1 MFNYDCIAKEDRKEH
16 NKYWPE
22 MPEYPCRIFIVGGF
36 GSGKNALLKVINHK
50 PDTDEILFYAEN
62 HMKQNINY

>member
-1 MFNYDCIAKEDRKEH
+1 
-16 NKYWPE
+16 

-36 GSGKNALLKVINHK
+36 GSGKNTLLKVINHK
-50 PDTDEILFYAEN
+50 PDADEILFYAEN